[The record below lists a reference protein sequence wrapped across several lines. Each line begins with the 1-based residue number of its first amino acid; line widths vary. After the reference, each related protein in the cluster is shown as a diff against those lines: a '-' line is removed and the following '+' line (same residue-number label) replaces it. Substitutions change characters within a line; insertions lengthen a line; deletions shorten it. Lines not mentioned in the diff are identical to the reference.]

1 MIKEIQS
8 LLDLI
13 DDYDLFLFDQ
23 WGVIHNGKNIFPKA
37 EEVFLHLQNLKK
49 QAVII
54 SNSGKKSSDNIS
66 RMKKLGAKNTLNVP
80 LITSGDVCRD
90 LLVNKKNYFKNLG
103 DKYFVVATEYP
114 LLSETQYQQVHSLE
128 KSDFLLLC
136 TTTNFDGYD
145 LIDNIFNEAINL
157 KLPLVCS
164 NPDVLGLSGEDVHP
178 STGDLAIKY
187 KKMGGKTH
195 IIGKPGDE
203 IFDFALNRT
212 GIDKIKTLM
221 IGDSLFNDIYG
232 ANQFNI
238 DSLLITSGIHKKDFL
253 VNKPIEDIIKDI
265 HSDFQSKGNPN
276 YIMEILK

>member
-23 WGVIHNGKNIFPKA
+23 WGVIHDGKNIFPKA
-37 EEVFLHLQNLKK
+37 EEIFLHLQNLKK
-49 QAVII
+49 QVVII
-54 SNSGKKSSDNIS
+54 SNSGKKSSDNIN

-90 LLVNKKNYFKNLG
+90 LLVNKKNYFKNFG
-103 DKYFVVATEYP
+103 DRYFVVATEYP

-136 TTTNFDGYD
+136 TTTNFDEYD
-145 LIDNIFNEAINL
+145 LIDNIFNQAINL

-164 NPDVLGLSGEDVHP
+164 NPDVLGISGEDVHP

-203 IFDFALNRT
+203 IFEFALNST

-253 VNKPIEDIIKDI
+253 AKKPIEDIIKNI
-265 HSDFQSKGNPN
+265 HSDFQNKGNPN

>member
-23 WGVIHNGKNIFPKA
+23 WGVIHDGKNIFPKA
-37 EEVFLHLQNLKK
+37 EEIFLHLQNLKK
-49 QAVII
+49 QVVII

-90 LLVNKKNYFKNLG
+90 LLVNKKNYFKNFG
-103 DKYFVVATEYP
+103 DRYFVVATEYP

-164 NPDVLGLSGEDVHP
+164 NPDVLGISGEDVHP

-253 VNKPIEDIIKDI
+253 SNKKIEDIIKDI
-265 HSDFQSKGNPN
+265 HSDFQNKGNPN

>member
-13 DDYDLFLFDQ
+13 NDYDLFLFDQ
-23 WGVIHNGKNIFPKA
+23 WGVIHDGKNIFPKA
-37 EEVFLHLQNLKK
+37 EEIFLHLQNLKK
-49 QAVII
+49 QVVII

-90 LLVNKKNYFKNLG
+90 LLVNKKNYFKNFG
-103 DKYFVVATEYP
+103 DRYFVVATEYP

-136 TTTNFDGYD
+136 TTTNFDEYD
-145 LIDNIFNEAINL
+145 LIDNIFNQAINL

-164 NPDVLGLSGEDVHP
+164 NPDVLGISGEDVHS

-203 IFDFALNRT
+203 IFEFALNST

-253 VNKPIEDIIKDI
+253 SNKKIEDIIKDI
-265 HSDFQSKGNPN
+265 HSDFQNKGNPN

>member
-1 MIKEIQS
+1 MIKEVQS

-13 DDYDLFLFDQ
+13 GDYDLFLFDQ
-23 WGVIHNGKNIFPKA
+23 WGVIHDGKNIFPKA

-49 QAVII
+49 QVVII

-145 LIDNIFNEAINL
+145 LIDNIFHQAINL

-164 NPDVLGLSGEDVHP
+164 NPDVLGILGENVHP

-203 IFDFALNRT
+203 IFEFALNRT

-253 VNKPIEDIIKDI
+253 ANKTIEDIIKDI
-265 HSDFQSKGNPN
+265 HSDFQNKGNPN

>member
-8 LLDLI
+8 LSDLI

-23 WGVIHNGKNIFPKA
+23 WGVIHDGKNIFPNA

-49 QAVII
+49 QVIII

-66 RMKKLGAKNTLNVP
+66 RMKKLGAENTLNVP

-90 LLVNKKNYFKNLG
+90 LLVNKKNYFKNFG
-103 DKYFVVATEYP
+103 EKYFVIATEYP
-114 LLSETQYQQVHSLE
+114 LLSDTPYQQVHNLE
-128 KSDFLLLC
+128 NADFLLLC
-136 TTTNFDGYD
+136 TTTNFDEYH
-145 LIDNIFNEAINL
+145 LIDNIFHEAINL

-164 NPDVLGLSGEDVHP
+164 NPDVLGISGKDVHP

-187 KKMGGKTH
+187 RKMGGKTY
-195 IIGKPGDE
+195 IIGKPGEE
-203 IFDFALNRT
+203 IFEFALKKT
-212 GIDKIKTLM
+212 DSTKTKTLM

-253 VNKPIEDIIKDI
+253 ANKTIEDIIKDI
-265 HSDFQSKGNPN
+265 HSDFQNNGNPN

>member
-23 WGVIHNGKNIFPKA
+23 WGVIHDGKNIFPKA

-114 LLSETQYQQVHSLE
+114 LLSETQYQRVHSLE

-164 NPDVLGLSGEDVHP
+164 NPDVLGISGEDVHP

-253 VNKPIEDIIKDI
+253 VNKTIEDIIKDI
-265 HSDFQSKGNPN
+265 HSDFQNKGNPN

>member
-23 WGVIHNGKNIFPKA
+23 WGVIHDGKNIFPKA

-103 DKYFVVATEYP
+103 DRYFVVATEYP

-164 NPDVLGLSGEDVHP
+164 NPDVLGISGEDVHP

-253 VNKPIEDIIKDI
+253 ANKPIEDIIKDI
-265 HSDFQSKGNPN
+265 HSDFQNKGNPN

>member
-1 MIKEIQS
+1 MIKEVQT

-23 WGVIHNGKNIFPKA
+23 WGVIHDGKNIFPKA

-164 NPDVLGLSGEDVHP
+164 NPDVLGISGEDVHP

-195 IIGKPGDE
+195 IIGKPGEE

-253 VNKPIEDIIKDI
+253 VNKTIEDIIKDI
-265 HSDFQSKGNPN
+265 HSDFQNKGNPN

>member
-23 WGVIHNGKNIFPKA
+23 WGVIHDGKNIFPKA

-103 DKYFVVATEYP
+103 DRYFVVATEYP
-114 LLSETQYQQVHSLE
+114 LLSETQYQQVYSLE

-164 NPDVLGLSGEDVHP
+164 NPDVLGISGEDVHP

-253 VNKPIEDIIKDI
+253 VNKTIEDIIKDI
-265 HSDFQSKGNPN
+265 HSDFQNKGNPN

>member
-23 WGVIHNGKNIFPKA
+23 WGVIHDGKNIFPKA

-114 LLSETQYQQVHSLE
+114 LLSETQYQQVYSLE

-164 NPDVLGLSGEDVHP
+164 NPDVLGISGEDVHP

-265 HSDFQSKGNPN
+265 HSDFQNKGNPN

>member
-23 WGVIHNGKNIFPKA
+23 WGVIHDGKNIFPKA

-128 KSDFLLLC
+128 KSDFILLC

-164 NPDVLGLSGEDVHP
+164 NPDVLGISGEDVHP

-253 VNKPIEDIIKDI
+253 VNKTNEDIIKDI
-265 HSDFQSKGNPN
+265 HSDFQNKGNPN

>member
-23 WGVIHNGKNIFPKA
+23 WGVIHDGKNIFPKA
-37 EEVFLHLQNLKK
+37 EEVFLYLQNLKK

-164 NPDVLGLSGEDVHP
+164 NPDVLGISGEDVHP

-253 VNKPIEDIIKDI
+253 VNKTNEDIIKDI
-265 HSDFQSKGNPN
+265 HSDFQNKGNPN

>member
-1 MIKEIQS
+1 MIKEVQT

-13 DDYDLFLFDQ
+13 GDYDLFLFDQ
-23 WGVIHNGKNIFPKA
+23 WGVIHDGKNIFPKA
-37 EEVFLHLQNLKK
+37 EEVFLHLQNQKK
-49 QAVII
+49 QVVII

-103 DKYFVVATEYP
+103 DRYFVVATEYP
-114 LLSETQYQQVHSLE
+114 LLSETQYQQVYSLE

-145 LIDNIFNEAINL
+145 LIDNIFHQAINL

-164 NPDVLGLSGEDVHP
+164 NPDVLGISGEDVHP

-195 IIGKPGDE
+195 IIGKPGKE
-203 IFDFALNRT
+203 IFEFALNRT

-232 ANQFNI
+232 ANQFNV

-253 VNKPIEDIIKDI
+253 ANKTIEDIIKDI
-265 HSDFQSKGNPN
+265 HLDFQNKGNPN

>member
-23 WGVIHNGKNIFPKA
+23 WGVIHDGKNIFPKA

-54 SNSGKKSSDNIS
+54 SNSGEKSSDNII

-164 NPDVLGLSGEDVHP
+164 NPDVLGISGEDVHP

-265 HSDFQSKGNPN
+265 HSDFQNKGNPN

>member
-23 WGVIHNGKNIFPKA
+23 WGVIHEGKNIFPKA

-164 NPDVLGLSGEDVHP
+164 NPDVLGISGEDVHP

-253 VNKPIEDIIKDI
+253 VNKTIEDIIKDI
-265 HSDFQSKGNPN
+265 HSDFQNKGNPN

>member
-23 WGVIHNGKNIFPKA
+23 WGVIHDGKSIFPKA

-128 KSDFLLLC
+128 KSDFILLC

-164 NPDVLGLSGEDVHP
+164 NPDVLGISGEDVHP

-253 VNKPIEDIIKDI
+253 VNKTIEDIIKDI
-265 HSDFQSKGNPN
+265 HSDFQNKGNPN

>member
-13 DDYDLFLFDQ
+13 NDYDLFLFDQ
-23 WGVIHNGKNIFPKA
+23 WGVIHDGKNIFPKA
-37 EEVFLHLQNLKK
+37 EDVFLHLQNLKK
-49 QAVII
+49 QVVII
-54 SNSGKKSSDNIS
+54 SNSGKKSSDNIN

-90 LLVNKKNYFKNLG
+90 LLVNKKNYFKNFG
-103 DKYFVVATEYP
+103 DRYFVVATEYP
-114 LLSETQYQQVHSLE
+114 LLFETQYQQVHSLE

-164 NPDVLGLSGEDVHP
+164 NPDVLGISGEDVHP

-203 IFDFALNRT
+203 IFEFALNRT

-253 VNKPIEDIIKDI
+253 AKKPIEDIIKNI
-265 HSDFQSKGNPN
+265 HSDFQNKGNPN

>member
-13 DDYDLFLFDQ
+13 NDYDLFLFDQ
-23 WGVIHNGKNIFPKA
+23 WGVIHDGKNIFPKS

-49 QAVII
+49 QVVII
-54 SNSGKKSSDNIS
+54 SNSGKKSSDNIN

-90 LLVNKKNYFKNLG
+90 LLVNKKNYFKNFG
-103 DKYFVVATEYP
+103 DRYFIVATEYP
-114 LLSETQYQQVHSLE
+114 LLSETQYQQVHSIE

-157 KLPLVCS
+157 NLPLVCS
-164 NPDVLGLSGEDVHP
+164 NPDVLGISGEDVHP

-203 IFDFALNRT
+203 IFEFALNKT

-253 VNKPIEDIIKDI
+253 ANKTIEDIIKDI
-265 HSDFQSKGNPN
+265 HSDFQNKGNPN
-276 YIMEILK
+276 YIMEMLK

>member
-23 WGVIHNGKNIFPKA
+23 WGVIHDGKNIFPKA

-164 NPDVLGLSGEDVHP
+164 NPDVLGISGEDVHP

-253 VNKPIEDIIKDI
+253 VNNPIEDIIKDI
-265 HSDFQSKGNPN
+265 HSDFQNKGNPN

>member
-23 WGVIHNGKNIFPKA
+23 WGVIHDGKNIFPKA

-128 KSDFLLLC
+128 QSDFILLC

-164 NPDVLGLSGEDVHP
+164 NPDVLGISGEDVHP

-203 IFDFALNRT
+203 IFEFALNRT

-253 VNKPIEDIIKDI
+253 SNKKIEDIIKDI
-265 HSDFQSKGNPN
+265 HSDFQNKGNPN

>member
-23 WGVIHNGKNIFPKA
+23 WGVIHDGKNIFPKA
-37 EEVFLHLQNLKK
+37 EEVFLHLQNQKK
-49 QAVII
+49 QVVII

-90 LLVNKKNYFKNLG
+90 LLVNKKNYFKKLG
-103 DKYFVVATEYP
+103 DRYFVVATEYP
-114 LLSETQYQQVHSLE
+114 LLSETQYQQVYSLE

-145 LIDNIFNEAINL
+145 LIDNIFHQAINL

-164 NPDVLGLSGEDVHP
+164 NPDVLGISGEDVHP

-253 VNKPIEDIIKDI
+253 VNKTIEDIIKDI
-265 HSDFQSKGNPN
+265 HSDFQNKGNPN

>member
-13 DDYDLFLFDQ
+13 NEYDLFLFDQ
-23 WGVIHNGKNIFPKA
+23 WGVIHDGKNIFSKA

-49 QAVII
+49 QVVII

-90 LLVNKKNYFKNLG
+90 LLVNKKNNFKNFG
-103 DKYFVVATEYP
+103 DRYFVVATEYP

-145 LIDNIFNEAINL
+145 LIDNIFNQAINL

-164 NPDVLGLSGEDVHP
+164 NPDVLGISGEDVHP

-195 IIGKPGDE
+195 IIGKPGNE
-203 IFDFALNRT
+203 IFEFALNRT
-212 GIDKIKTLM
+212 GMDKIKTLM

-253 VNKPIEDIIKDI
+253 VNKTNEDIIKDI
-265 HSDFQSKGNPN
+265 HSDFQNKGNPN

>member
-23 WGVIHNGKNIFPKA
+23 WGVIHDGKNIFPKA

-49 QAVII
+49 QVVII

-66 RMKKLGAKNTLNVP
+66 RMRKLGAKNTLNVS

-90 LLVNKKNYFKNLG
+90 LLVNKKNYFKNFG
-103 DKYFVVATEYP
+103 NKYFVIATEYP
-114 LLSETQYQQVHSLE
+114 LLSETQYQQVHNLE

-136 TTTNFDGYD
+136 TTTNFDEYN
-145 LIDNIFNEAINL
+145 LIDNIFLEAINL

-164 NPDVLGLSGEDVHP
+164 NPDVLGISGEDVHP

-187 KKMGGKTH
+187 KKMGGKTY

-203 IFDFALNRT
+203 IFEFALNRT

-253 VNKPIEDIIKDI
+253 ANKTIEDIIRDI
-265 HSDFQSKGNPN
+265 HSDFQNKGNPN
-276 YIMEILK
+276 YIMDILK

>member
-23 WGVIHNGKNIFPKA
+23 WGVIHDGKNIFPKA
-37 EEVFLHLQNLKK
+37 EEVFLHLQNQKK
-49 QAVII
+49 QVVII

-103 DKYFVVATEYP
+103 DRYFVVATEYP
-114 LLSETQYQQVHSLE
+114 LLSETQYQQVYSLE

-145 LIDNIFNEAINL
+145 LIDNIFHQAINL

-164 NPDVLGLSGEDVHP
+164 NPDVLGISGEDVHP

-195 IIGKPGDE
+195 IIGKPGEE
-203 IFDFALNRT
+203 IFEFALNRT

-232 ANQFNI
+232 ANQFNV

-253 VNKPIEDIIKDI
+253 ANKTIEDIIKDI
-265 HSDFQSKGNPN
+265 HSDFQNKGNPN

>member
-23 WGVIHNGKNIFPKA
+23 WGVIHDGKNIFPKA

-164 NPDVLGLSGEDVHP
+164 NPDVLGILGEDVHP

-253 VNKPIEDIIKDI
+253 VNKTIEDIIKDI
-265 HSDFQSKGNPN
+265 HSDFQNKGNPN

>member
-23 WGVIHNGKNIFPKA
+23 WGVIHDGKNIFPKA
-37 EEVFLHLQNLKK
+37 EEVFLHLQNQKK
-49 QAVII
+49 QVVII

-103 DKYFVVATEYP
+103 DRYFVVATEYP
-114 LLSETQYQQVHSLE
+114 LLSETQYQQVYSLE

-164 NPDVLGLSGEDVHP
+164 NPDVLGISGEDVHP

-253 VNKPIEDIIKDI
+253 VNKTIEDIIKDI
-265 HSDFQSKGNPN
+265 HSDFQNKGNPN

>member
-23 WGVIHNGKNIFPKA
+23 WGVIHDGKNIFPKA
-37 EEVFLHLQNLKK
+37 EEIFLHLQNLKK
-49 QAVII
+49 QVVII

-90 LLVNKKNYFKNLG
+90 LLVNKKNYFKNFG
-103 DKYFVVATEYP
+103 DRYFVVATEYP

-136 TTTNFDGYD
+136 TTTNFDEYD
-145 LIDNIFNEAINL
+145 LIDNIFNQAINL

-164 NPDVLGLSGEDVHP
+164 NPDVLGISGEDVHP

-253 VNKPIEDIIKDI
+253 SNKKIEDIIKDI
-265 HSDFQSKGNPN
+265 HSDFQNKGNPN

>member
-23 WGVIHNGKNIFPKA
+23 WGVIHDGKNIFPKA
-37 EEVFLHLQNLKK
+37 EEIFLHLQNLKK
-49 QAVII
+49 QVVII

-136 TTTNFDGYD
+136 TTTNFDEYD
-145 LIDNIFNEAINL
+145 LIDNIFNQAINL

-164 NPDVLGLSGEDVHP
+164 NPDVLGISGEDVHP

-203 IFDFALNRT
+203 IFEFALNST

-265 HSDFQSKGNPN
+265 HSDFQNKGNPN

>member
-13 DDYDLFLFDQ
+13 NEYDLFLFDQ
-23 WGVIHNGKNIFPKA
+23 WGVIHDGKNIFPKA

-49 QAVII
+49 QVVII

-90 LLVNKKNYFKNLG
+90 LLVKKKNNFKNFG
-103 DKYFVVATEYP
+103 DRYFVVATEYP

-145 LIDNIFNEAINL
+145 LIDNIFNQAINL

-164 NPDVLGLSGEDVHP
+164 NPDVLGISGEDVHP

-203 IFDFALNRT
+203 IFEFALNRT

-253 VNKPIEDIIKDI
+253 ANKTIEDIIKDI
-265 HSDFQSKGNPN
+265 HSDFQNKGNPN

>member
-23 WGVIHNGKNIFPKA
+23 WGVIHDGKNIFPKA
-37 EEVFLHLQNLKK
+37 EEVFLHLKNLKK

-164 NPDVLGLSGEDVHP
+164 NPDVLGISGEDVHP

-265 HSDFQSKGNPN
+265 HSDFQNKGNPN

>member
-1 MIKEIQS
+1 MIKEVQS

-13 DDYDLFLFDQ
+13 GDYDLFLFDQ
-23 WGVIHNGKNIFPKA
+23 WGVIHDGKNIFPKA

-49 QAVII
+49 QVVII

-103 DKYFVVATEYP
+103 DRYFVVASEYP
-114 LLSETQYQQVHSLE
+114 LLSETQYQQVYSLE

-145 LIDNIFNEAINL
+145 LIDNIFHQAINL

-164 NPDVLGLSGEDVHP
+164 NPDVLGISGEDVHP

-195 IIGKPGDE
+195 IIGKPGEE
-203 IFDFALNRT
+203 IFEFALNKT

-232 ANQFNI
+232 ANQFNV

-253 VNKPIEDIIKDI
+253 ANKTIEGIIKDI
-265 HSDFQSKGNPN
+265 HSDFQNKGNPN
-276 YIMEILK
+276 YIMELLK

>member
-23 WGVIHNGKNIFPKA
+23 WGVIHDGKNIFPKA

-265 HSDFQSKGNPN
+265 HSDFQNKGNPN

>member
-1 MIKEIQS
+1 M
-8 LLDLI
+8 
-13 DDYDLFLFDQ
+13 
-23 WGVIHNGKNIFPKA
+23 
-37 EEVFLHLQNLKK
+37 
-49 QAVII
+49 
-54 SNSGKKSSDNIS
+54 
-66 RMKKLGAKNTLNVP
+66 
-80 LITSGDVCRD
+80 
-90 LLVNKKNYFKNLG
+90 
-103 DKYFVVATEYP
+103 
-114 LLSETQYQQVHSLE
+114 
-128 KSDFLLLC
+128 C

-164 NPDVLGLSGEDVHP
+164 NPDVLGISGEDVHP

-195 IIGKPGDE
+195 IIGKPGEE
-203 IFDFALNRT
+203 IFEFALNRT

-253 VNKPIEDIIKDI
+253 VNKTIEDIIKDI
-265 HSDFQSKGNPN
+265 HSDFQNKGNPN

>member
-8 LLDLI
+8 LLDLV

-23 WGVIHNGKNIFPKA
+23 WGVIHDGKNIFPKA

-164 NPDVLGLSGEDVHP
+164 NPDVLGISGEDVHP

-253 VNKPIEDIIKDI
+253 VNKTIEDIIKDI
-265 HSDFQSKGNPN
+265 HSDFQNKGNPN

>member
-23 WGVIHNGKNIFPKA
+23 WGVIHDGKNIFPKA

-164 NPDVLGLSGEDVHP
+164 NPDVLGISGEDVHP

-265 HSDFQSKGNPN
+265 HSDFKNKGNPN

>member
-23 WGVIHNGKNIFPKA
+23 WGVIHDGKNIFPKA

-66 RMKKLGAKNTLNVP
+66 RMKKLGAINTLNVP

-128 KSDFLLLC
+128 KSDFILLC

-164 NPDVLGLSGEDVHP
+164 NPDVLGISGEDVHP

-253 VNKPIEDIIKDI
+253 ANKTIEDIIKDI
-265 HSDFQSKGNPN
+265 HSDFQNKGNPN

>member
-13 DDYDLFLFDQ
+13 NEYDLFLFDQ
-23 WGVIHNGKNIFPKA
+23 WGVIHDGKNIFPKA

-49 QAVII
+49 QVVII

-90 LLVNKKNYFKNLG
+90 LLVNKKNNFKNFG
-103 DKYFVVATEYP
+103 DRYFVVATEYP

-145 LIDNIFNEAINL
+145 LIDNIFNQAINL

-164 NPDVLGLSGEDVHP
+164 NPDVLGISGEDVHP

-203 IFDFALNRT
+203 IFEFALNRT

-253 VNKPIEDIIKDI
+253 ANKTIEDIIKDI
-265 HSDFQSKGNPN
+265 HSDFQNKGNPN

>member
-1 MIKEIQS
+1 MIKEVQS

-13 DDYDLFLFDQ
+13 GDYDLFLFDQ
-23 WGVIHNGKNIFPKA
+23 WGVIHDGKKIFPKA

-49 QAVII
+49 QVVII

-103 DKYFVVATEYP
+103 DRYFVVATEYP
-114 LLSETQYQQVHSLE
+114 LLSETQYQQVYSLE

-145 LIDNIFNEAINL
+145 LIDNIFHQAINL

-164 NPDVLGLSGEDVHP
+164 NPDVLGISGEDVHP

-195 IIGKPGDE
+195 IIGKPGEE
-203 IFDFALNRT
+203 IFEFALNKT

-232 ANQFNI
+232 ANQFNV

-253 VNKPIEDIIKDI
+253 ANKTIEGIIKDI
-265 HSDFQSKGNPN
+265 HSDFQNKGNPN
-276 YIMEILK
+276 YIMELLK

>member
-1 MIKEIQS
+1 
-8 LLDLI
+8 
-13 DDYDLFLFDQ
+13 
-23 WGVIHNGKNIFPKA
+23 
-37 EEVFLHLQNLKK
+37 
-49 QAVII
+49 
-54 SNSGKKSSDNIS
+54 
-66 RMKKLGAKNTLNVP
+66 MKKLGAKNTLNVP

-164 NPDVLGLSGEDVHP
+164 NPDVLGISGEDVHP

-253 VNKPIEDIIKDI
+253 VNKTIEDIIKDI
-265 HSDFQSKGNPN
+265 HSDFQNKGNPN
-276 YIMEILK
+276 YFMEILK